1 MKIFFHTLGCKV
13 NQYETQ
19 EMREEAEKNGY
30 TLTENEDEAD
40 IFVINSCTVT
50 GEGDRKTRQ
59 CVRHFKAPHQNCTK
73 KVKNFTAR
81 ELRILRKE
89 QEQLSKLRTAV
100 TGFAHTAL
108 FRKLADGFAHGILKA

>member
-30 TLTENEDEAD
+30 MLTEHEDEAD

-50 GEGDRKTRQ
+50 GESDRKTRQ
-59 CVRHFKAPHQNCTK
+59 CVRHFKA
-73 KVKNFTAR
+73 AG
-81 ELRILRKE
+81 
-89 QEQLSKLRTAV
+89 QLSPPYTHQSKIQLSFQLLTFQ
-100 TGFAHTAL
+100 FAETRSQSEYQSL
-108 FRKLADGFAHGILKA
+108 QL